1 MEMED
6 KIRIGFSACLLGQ
19 AVRFD
24 GDHKHDRYRT
34 DTLGEYSESING
46 ESFPDSGIRKIAN
59 C

>member
-1 MEMED
+1 MED
-6 KIRIGFSACLLGQ
+6 KIRIGVSVCLLGQ

-24 GDHKHDRYRT
+24 GCQKYDRYHT

-46 ESFPDSGIRKIAN
+46 ESFPDSGIRKMAN